1 MPRFKKVKAALPEG
15 SANLND
21 ASLARVRDPLI
32 VTLIRT
38 RFLLALGIVYLMTL
52 KPEGFPLS
60 MTVLLVSI
68 VLGVLCAASSWKK
81 A

>member
-1 MPRFKKVKAALPEG
+1 
-15 SANLND
+15 
-21 ASLARVRDPLI
+21 
-32 VTLIRT
+32 
-38 RFLLALGIVYLMTL
+38 MTV
-52 KPEGFPLS
+52 KPEGFPVS